1 MVFLRKIL
9 HLFRIFILILLGPL
23 SFWNGSRRLRKWV
36 KKNEREQD
44 STLYPYDERWTYIR
58 KKVKKINKRLGIK
71 INTINI
77 DNLPKGAS
85 WIVANHSSNFDGL
98 YLIEALGAKTNLLA
112 IVKHTLKNSKF
123 SNGYIIGS
131 DSYFL
136 DRSSPR
142 SSMNTL
148 NNATNFAKK
157 NNRSLVISPEGT
169 RSLTTELKEFKVG
182 SFKFPQKYALPIVP
196 VVITGTMQARSFLRL
211 KTVVI
216 NVEVLKPIKSI
227 DHIKLPTEILSR
239 NIREKIN
246 KSLIKYENSLKGK
259 EKIEW
264 EKLKKKS
271 ISLEEKKN
279 IKLKKEIK
287 KEHEKHSKNN
297 RKKSK

>member
-1 MVFLRKIL
+1 MFIFKKISEI
-9 HLFRIFILILLGPL
+9 FRILTLILLGPL

-44 STLYPYDERWTYIR
+44 STLYPYDERWSYIR
-58 KKVKKINKRLGIK
+58 KKVKKINKRLGIN
-71 INTINI
+71 INVINI

-85 WIVANHSSNFDGL
+85 WIVSNHSSNFDGL
-98 YLIEALGAKTNLLA
+98 YMIEALGAKANLLA
-112 IVKHTLKNSKF
+112 IVKHTLKNNKI
-123 SNGYIIGS
+123 SNGYIVGS

-142 SSMNTL
+142 SSINTL

-196 VVITGTMQARSFLRL
+196 VAITGTMQARTFFRL
-211 KTVVI
+211 KSVTI

-227 DHIKLPTEILSR
+227 DHIKLPTNILTK
-239 NIREKIN
+239 NVREKIE
-246 KSLIKYENSLKGK
+246 KALIKYENSLKGK
-259 EKIEW
+259 ERLKW
-264 EKLKKKS
+264 EKLKEKS
-271 ISLEEKKN
+271 ISLEKKKN
-279 IKLKKEIK
+279 KKLEEEIK
-287 KEHEKHSKNN
+287 KEHEKHSENN
-297 RKKSK
+297 REKS